1 MDLGS
6 ESAIVSPIS
15 PNPPYQTGFSWQ
27 TTANIFQIGVNYKF

>member
-6 ESAIVSPIS
+6 ESAVANPIP
-15 PNPPYQTGFSWQ
+15 PNPPYPEGYNWQ